1 MSVNS
6 NILDDK
12 INLAVLYFKSSQ
24 YVKALKL
31 YSEIIRDLL
40 KYDSDDIRKI
50 RQKIYHMNPD
60 PVMGPLVHPKL
71 SSILDQRAATYE
83 KLAQYQEA
91 MKDAEKLVKYDPLG
105 CKGYLRS
112 GKLYLRQD
120 RELEAYKVF
129 QKGVY
134 TINKAKEKFN
144 IQVPDKLWTNLKSQY
159 TNVNKQLK
167 TKRKV
172 TNKETPKS
180 VSPDINGVSLNTS
193 SSSSVSSSQNSTRSQ
208 GIAFKPASSLSRA
221 NSGSQKSLDEV
232 LGTKRA
238 SSAASFPST
247 SSESLKLSIREP
259 KLKKPR
265 KSIDPV
271 ECLPLEILELIFSQI
286 NLKRI
291 LSCHVVSR
299 SWRTCLMNIPSLYS
313 NRVIFKNR
321 ITINEFL
328 SGFKII
334 RQIVSKTY
342 SKEIKQL
349 KLRSTFDSTHAPR
362 ILDYIFGEKN
372 TKYQSLDII
381 NKDFSIEL
389 LVNKLNKFNWNADQ
403 FSNLKV
409 LRMGIN
415 ASLKYEELILGVMK
429 ELNTL
434 EIVVIDKKFNNSNRF
449 ILPSEETIQR
459 HQHGD
464 PITYSSLEKLTL
476 VNHPHLNKQFMS
488 TRPGA
493 DTYDPVPPFITREFP
508 NLTSLTIVSF
518 DFTEQESNFGNLL
531 SKSHYLKKLYLE
543 NNEGLTIKNLM
554 MLISMYQP
562 LFKLSRLTIRE
573 KSIGKAI
580 SLRES
585 DPDHFSALYDLESL
599 DLYSSS
605 LSIGGLTKLLDI
617 SNRRGRLQ
625 ELSIGNSN
633 YIYFKNDRI
642 TTRPKIDLETILSTA
657 PSLSKL
663 SLNELDLDDSSMRF
677 FHKSIHEVIGLKN
690 CNLKVL
696 DLSFCVSLT
705 GAGLMNLFRPVLD
718 TYSKSTNSL
727 SLEELIVD
735 GVEINEETL
744 KSLMKSGYIS
754 NIRNDHFRQK
764 WKQYGIN
771 TLVPDISR

>member
-6 NILDDK
+6 NILEDK
-12 INLAVLYFKSSQ
+12 ISLAVLYFKSSQ

-40 KYDSDDIRKI
+40 KYDSDNIREI
-50 RQKIYHMNPD
+50 RRKIYHMNPD

-91 MKDAEKLVKYDPLG
+91 MKDAEKIIKCDPLG

-120 RELEAYKVF
+120 RELEAFKVF

-172 TNKETPKS
+172 TNKEAPK
-180 VSPDINGVSLNTS
+180 
-193 SSSSVSSSQNSTRSQ
+193 
-208 GIAFKPASSLSRA
+208 A

-238 SSAASFPST
+238 SSLASFPSA
-247 SSESLKLSIREP
+247 SSE
-259 KLKKPR
+259 

-299 SWRTCLMNIPSLYS
+299 LWRTCLMNIPSLYS
-313 NRVIFKNR
+313 DRVIFKNR

-334 RQIVSKTY
+334 KQIVSKTY

-381 NKDFSIEL
+381 NKDFSMEL
-389 LVNKLNKFNWNADQ
+389 LVNKLNKFNWNVDQ
-403 FSNLKV
+403 FCNLKV

-449 ILPSEETIQR
+449 ILPSEETIQK
-459 HQHGD
+459 HQQGD

-476 VNHPHLNKQFMS
+476 VNHPHLNKQFIA

-493 DTYDPVPPFITREFP
+493 DTYDPAPPFITREFP

-518 DFTEQESNFGNLL
+518 DFTEQESNFGNFL

-562 LFKLSRLTIRE
+562 LFKLSRLTMRE

-585 DPDHFSALYDLESL
+585 DPDYFSALYDLEIL

-617 SNRRGRLQ
+617 SNRHGRLQ

-657 PSLSKL
+657 PGLSKL

-677 FHKSIHEVIGLKN
+677 FHKSIHEVIGLKR

-771 TLVPDISR
+771 TLVPDVSR